1 MEYTDIRYTED
12 AGLVTITIDRP
23 AALNA
28 FRPHTVEEL
37 IAAFEQA
44 GNNPQVG
51 AIVLTGAGDR
61 AFCVGGDVKEW
72 QAGVGYTGASWV
84 GIGMPI
90 ERLHRLIRAVPQ
102 PVIAAVNGYAI
113 GGGNVLQVLCD
124 IAIAA
129 RTATFGQVGPRV
141 GSFDAGFGTAYLA
154 RLVGERKAREIW
166 FLCRRYSAEEALAMG
181 LINTIVEPG
190 EVLAE
195 AERWGREM
203 LALGPTALKVLKAS
217 FNADTEHIAGLT
229 HLAFG
234 ALSLYYG
241 TDEASEGHAAFAER
255 RATDF
260 GKFRR
265 GK

>member
-1 MEYTDIRYTED
+1 MSRSGRQASATRRVVDRDRD
-12 AGLVTITIDRP
+12 ADR
-23 AALNA
+23 
-28 FRPHTVEEL
+28 
-37 IAAFEQA
+37 Q
-44 GNNPQVG
+44 
-51 AIVLTGAGDR
+51 
-61 AFCVGGDVKEW
+61 
-72 QAGVGYTGASWV
+72 
-84 GIGMPI
+84 
-90 ERLHRLIRAVPQ
+90 LHRLIRAVPQ

-166 FLCRRYSAEEALAMG
+166 FLCRRYTAEEALTMG

-190 EVLAE
+190 ELLAE

-203 LALGPTALKVLKAS
+203 LALGPTALKIIKAS

-229 HLAFG
+229 QVAFG
-234 ALSLYYG
+234 ALGLYYG
-241 TDEASEGHAAFAER
+241 TEEASEGHAAFAER
-255 RATDF
+255 RPTDF

-265 GK
+265 GQSETAPRPPMLGGAECQGRGGRVPGVW